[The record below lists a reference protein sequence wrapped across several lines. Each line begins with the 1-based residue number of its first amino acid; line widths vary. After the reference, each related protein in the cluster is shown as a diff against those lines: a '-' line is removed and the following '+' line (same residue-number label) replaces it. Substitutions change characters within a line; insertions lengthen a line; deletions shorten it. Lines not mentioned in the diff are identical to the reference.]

1 MRGERNRVRSAG
13 YTVCRPIGA
22 AAKLPGVVRHPQAI
36 GALVRRSFLA
46 LLPLLLAASADA
58 QIIRGGLRLQEPA
71 AWASLGV
78 GLQSSFA
85 VVDGTTGSGWEF
97 GDGLQYVAGLE
108 KTVSSGIMVGVRGTH
123 ARLPLR
129 YSSATTFTEA
139 DANVSQIVALV
150 HVASGR
156 EFHSVLELSAGA
168 TLFSNFRSRSTDQ
181 RLEPMGV
188 DADFAFGF
196 GYGFGYNFT
205 PRFAI
210 DAVQEISTSLHQK
223 TGLTA
228 GESSSVRINSTRIVA
243 RFGLGGR

>member
-1 MRGERNRVRSAG
+1 
-13 YTVCRPIGA
+13 
-22 AAKLPGVVRHPQAI
+22 
-36 GALVRRSFLA
+36 VRRSLLA
-46 LLPLLLAASADA
+46 LVPLVLAASADA
-58 QIIRGGLRLQEPA
+58 QIIRPGMRLQEPA

-78 GLQSSFA
+78 GLQNTFS
-85 VVDGTTGSGWEF
+85 VVDGTTGSVWEF
-97 GDGLQYVAGLE
+97 GDGTQYVAALE
-108 KTVSSGIMVGVRGTH
+108 KTVSTGVMVGVRGTH

-129 YSSATTFTEA
+129 YGGATITEA
-139 DANVSQIVALV
+139 DANVSQIMGVV
-150 HVASGR
+150 HAASGR
-156 EFHSVLELSAGA
+156 EFHSVLELSLGA

-181 RLEPMGV
+181 RLEPTGV

-210 DAVQEISTSLHQK
+210 DAVQELSTSLHQK

>member
-13 YTVCRPIGA
+13 YTACRPIGA
-22 AAKLPGVVRHPQAI
+22 AAKLPGVVRHPQAT
-36 GALVRRSFLA
+36 GALVRRSLLA
-46 LLPLLLAASADA
+46 LVPLVLAASADA
-58 QIIRGGLRLQEPA
+58 QIIRRGERLQEPT

-78 GLQSSFA
+78 GLQNTFSVA
-85 VVDGTTGSGWEF
+85 DGTTGTVWDF
-97 GDGLQYVAGLE
+97 GDGIQYVAALE
-108 KTVSSGIMVGVRGTH
+108 KAVSSGVMVGVRGTH

-129 YSSATTFTEA
+129 YSGATATEA
-139 DANVSQIVALV
+139 DANVSQIVGLV

-156 EFHSVLELSAGA
+156 EFHSVLELSLGA

-181 RLEPMGV
+181 RLEPTGV

-196 GYGFGYNFT
+196 AYGFGYNFT

-210 DAVQEISTSLHQK
+210 DAVQEMSTALHQK
-223 TGLTA
+223 TGLSA
-228 GESSSVRINSTRIVA
+228 GQSSSIRINNTRIVA

>member
-13 YTVCRPIGA
+13 YTACRPIGA

-36 GALVRRSFLA
+36 GALVRRSFFGLVLLA
-46 LLPLLLAASADA
+46 VAASADA
-58 QIIRGGLRLQEPA
+58 QIIRGGLRFQEPA

-78 GLQSSFA
+78 GLQNAFS
-85 VVDGTTGSGWEF
+85 VVDGSSGSVWEF
-97 GDGLQYVAGLE
+97 GDGIQYVAALE
-108 KTVSSGIMVGVRGTH
+108 KTVSGGIMVGVRGTH

-129 YSSATTFTEA
+129 YSGATVTDA
-139 DANVSQIVALV
+139 DANVSQVVGVV

-168 TLFSNFRSRSTDQ
+168 TLFSNFRSRSTDA
-181 RLEPMGV
+181 RLPPTGV

-210 DAVQEISTSLHQK
+210 DAVQELSTSLHQK
-223 TGLTA
+223 TGLGA
-228 GESSSVRINSTRIVA
+228 GQSSSVRINATRIVA